1 MKLGTF
7 IAAAAMSAAVA
18 SSAFAGDAESCKKVR
33 LSDVGWTDIT
43 LTTAMTGIILND
55 LGYEGNIKVLEVP
68 VTFASMKNK
77 DLDVFLGNW
86 MPSMEGDIRKYLDDK
101 SVEQLEANL
110 SDAKYTLAVPTYLYD
125 KGLKDFADIQKFS
138 KDLKG
143 TLYGIEPGNDGN
155 RHILEMIKTNDFG
168 LGKFKLKES
177 SEQGMLTAVG
187 KAYKKKQGIVF
198 LGWAPHPMNQFY
210 DMSYLTGGDKY
221 FGPNFGAATVY
232 TTVRQGYAA
241 ECPNVAALLKN
252 LKFDS
257 KIETAWMVDVAN
269 GKKPEDVVT
278 AWMKANP
285 DQVAKMLAGVT
296 TFDGQPGEPAVK
308 KALGM

>member
-7 IAAAAMSAAVA
+7 IAAAAMSAVFATTA
-18 SSAFAGDAESCKKVR
+18 LAGDPESCKEVR
-33 LSDVGWTDIT
+33 MSDVGWTDIT
-43 LTTAMTGIILND
+43 LTTAMTGIILDD
-55 LGYEGNIKVLEVP
+55 LGYKGDIKVLEVP

-77 DLDVFLGNW
+77 DIDVFLGNW
-86 MPSMEGDIRKYLDDK
+86 MPSMEGDVRKYLDDK
-101 SVEQLEANL
+101 SVEQLSANL

-125 KGLKDFADIQKFS
+125 KGLKDYGDIAKFS

-143 TLYGIEPGNDGN
+143 TIYGIEPGNDGN

-177 SEQGMLTAVG
+177 SEQGMLKAVD

-232 TTVRQGYAA
+232 TTVRQGYAQ
-241 ECPNVAALLKN
+241 ECPNVAKLLSN
-252 LKFDS
+252 FKFDS
-257 KIETAWMVDVAN
+257 KIETGWMVDVAN

-285 DQVAKMLAGVT
+285 GEVEKMTAGVT
-296 TFDGQPGEPAVK
+296 TFDGQDGTAAVK
-308 KALGM
+308 KALGL